1 MASFYSEK
9 SLVRKKRRKASS
21 VQRSRVLRE
30 KREEERLRKELAEKL
45 KKKIYDASVCITS
58 IFRKLA
64 SNKKLSAKLLEQV
77 SVNLTKD
84 VSSINALETL
94 KCFRWHLKL
103 QNFHPGELD
112 FPCSAKP
119 IFVKLCKALI
129 SSDFFQ
135 GNEKYVRY
143 TLSVTMWLIQS
154 CVKGSMRDVACL
166 RTMITV
172 LSASTYD
179 LPIPKY
185 TLLSN
190 ANSTFVASYKN
201 NAGKFVFFELIKV
214 IMLEADLANELGV
227 ATVKC
232 ITNILKIA
240 IDSILT
246 DNQYKWHCESNNML
260 SRKKEVLQNFFV
272 IIYFQKAVCSALT
285 EYNSGLARVFEKKEF
300 YTSVIEMVGSPT
312 VHQNCF
318 DLTKLSPT
326 AALQAVD
333 TMFLLQ
339 RQKFNDDCS
348 IQTSFLKAAGH
359 LILRIPIDYFYES
372 KDDLPSFYSDK
383 NIESGYQSE
392 YSHGSYFHLTNIED
406 EFDDDWS
413 NVGNVDAL
421 VSYIMVEMRK
431 LILDTTEH
439 SEGKPRS
446 HPQKIRNWD
455 SHFINEYI
463 KNDQYIR
470 DFESLVLN
478 GENDRLAGC
487 KLVCNIIVRWCTP
500 YIFFPGEETN
510 EQAFGKGN
518 ASGIKRTGAP
528 LQDLITHFKT
538 LDSEIVSLVYYGQ
551 GKRNMELSISALNEM
566 TGETQNNSESIVD
579 GVFKVNNDLIKR
591 IPSKGLQNLL
601 SYLTNGFKHS
611 AETTS
616 RDGKKIPPFLHLW
629 HVLNTKYNVD
639 VTLGNNDVARTIP
652 GLSEAVYVFITCL
665 FLVIKSQSDEEFHRL
680 QYPFQLGTDLSKI
693 VTMLQLLMSR
703 LSSIQNNGQIS
714 DISHS
719 YDQVFNAVLYLGS
732 LRLFNHLVDRHK
744 RKSWIRNTS
753 SLSSELLQAVE
764 IDRNIM
770 KEQDEAFQA
779 ALDTD
784 QSIAHAVSSN
794 EIQKNVESENSD
806 GKASTTE
813 LTVEHSKDQQ
823 KIDRERRAAF
833 YERKFGKK

>member
-1 MASFYSEK
+1 MF
-9 SLVRKKRRKASS
+9 LKRRVLHICDRNGRFTNGAS
-21 VQRSRVLRE
+21 
-30 KREEERLRKELAEKL
+30 
-45 KKKIYDASVCITS
+45 
-58 IFRKLA
+58 
-64 SNKKLSAKLLEQV
+64 KLLRSDQV
-77 SVNLTKD
+77 IAD
-84 VSSINALETL
+84 
-94 KCFRWHLKL
+94 C
-103 QNFHPGELD
+103 G
-112 FPCSAKP
+112 SAG
-119 IFVKLCKALI
+119 CRY
-129 SSDFFQ
+129 
-135 GNEKYVRY
+135 YV
-143 TLSVTMWLIQS
+143 L
-154 CVKGSMRDVACL
+154 VA
-166 RTMITV
+166 
-172 LSASTYD
+172 
-179 LPIPKY
+179 
-185 TLLSN
+185 
-190 ANSTFVASYKN
+190 
-201 NAGKFVFFELIKV
+201 
-214 IMLEADLANELGV
+214 
-227 ATVKC
+227 AT
-232 ITNILKIA
+232 
-240 IDSILT
+240 
-246 DNQYKWHCESNNML
+246 
-260 SRKKEVLQNFFV
+260 
-272 IIYFQKAVCSALT
+272 
-285 EYNSGLARVFEKKEF
+285 
-300 YTSVIEMVGSPT
+300 
-312 VHQNCF
+312 
-318 DLTKLSPT
+318 
-326 AALQAVD
+326 
-333 TMFLLQ
+333 
-339 RQKFNDDCS
+339 KFNDDCS
-348 IQTSFLKAAGH
+348 IQTSFLRAVGR
-359 LILRIPIDYFYES
+359 LILRIPIHYLYES
-372 KDDLPSFYSDK
+372 KDDLPLFYSDK

-392 YSHGSYFHLTNIED
+392 YSHGSYFHLSNIED

-591 IPSKGLQNLL
+591 IPSKELQNLL

-753 SLSSELLQAVE
+753 SLSSEILQAVE